1 MWGQEVRLSVPSF
14 YYFKVRVQSLFPK
27 NGCQQDS
34 KVVRSSDSDTLDH
47 IMAIVLLQL
56 GDVVNGLH
64 SNSLTAEILKELRD
78 IRPKVTGTKIGYH
91 SPITCWIVHK

>member
-1 MWGQEVRLSVPSF
+1 
-14 YYFKVRVQSLFPK
+14 
-27 NGCQQDS
+27 
-34 KVVRSSDSDTLDH
+34 
-47 IMAIVLLQL
+47 MAIVLLQL